1 MLQEFIDNDNPSDG
15 SVRAPDVALF
25 AKARL
30 EAFEAGKT
38 PYDVRAMCAQ
48 LGPSN
53 YIVLGDA
60 VLARD
65 FLTVKA
71 ES

>member
-1 MLQEFIDNDNPSDG
+1 MSEVTSTIIFGIHPI
-15 SVRAPDVALF
+15 
-25 AKARL
+25 L

-38 PYDVRAMCAQ
+38 PYDIRAMCAQ

-71 ES
+71 EA